1 MAQLINGKEISAQ
14 IKEELKVEVAKLKA
28 DGKEITLAVIQV
40 GADAASTFTW
50 AIKRRRASTLVYVLW
65 PMNWRRRQRRKN

>member
-28 DGKEITLAVIQV
+28 DG
-40 GADAASTFTW
+40 
-50 AIKRRRASTLVYVLW
+50 
-65 PMNWRRRQRRKN
+65 